1 MTQNKIQLLA
11 VASVL
16 ALATAPHVTMAQV
29 AASAARAEA
38 DSDAIVVTGLRASL
52 RDAIMAKRNSAVVTE
67 VISSKDIGVMPD
79 VTIADE
85 LNRLP
90 GVTASRDRGNA
101 SQASV
106 RGLGPRLVLGLVNG
120 REVASSEPDR
130 NVRWEIY
137 PSEAVSGVTVYKS
150 QGADL
155 IAGGVAA
162 TIDIRTL
169 RPLDYVG
176 PKLTARAGVQANDAG
191 FKIPGYDGMGTRGS
205 AQFVTR
211 LTDTLG
217 LALGGTY
224 QKQSNGYGSF
234 QGWGYNTGSDS
245 PTLGGK
251 PINAPWGAQTE
262 VKALKETRWSTTG
275 ALQWKPDDHW
285 EASVDF
291 LYSNVKIAEK
301 QYQQWYGG
309 WGDWQG
315 TIPDSTYQTGQYTL
329 AGNSIVGAKIDNWKT
344 TVTNVLAKYTED
356 KTLLAAGTN
365 LRYRADD
372 LMVKFDGSYSQAIR
386 NNLWQALEW
395 NVYPQS
401 VTFNTAAG
409 VAPSISTPVDL
420 TGGPQAFAG
429 QGLTGP
435 QRLVDTLGAAQV
447 DVNYKL
453 HGGVIAAVNAGLR
466 YSKRVKSFDSQ
477 SGGTVSLGNPA
488 SFSFTSFSLNGAG
501 FTAPNMLYADYDRIA
516 ALSLAGISQDK
527 SQYWHVAEE
536 DFEGYVMA
544 ELAGDLGAVPFS
556 GNIGLRAVDVG
567 TTSNAYQAVTSWNG
581 TANVTA
587 YNPISTPSHYT
598 RVLPSLNLNFE
609 LSPQLKLRAGVAR
622 VMSRPPLDELRASSN
637 LSYYPPSYLQGSSGN
652 PKLKPF
658 MATQGDLSLEYYFHK
673 DAVIALAGFYK
684 DVDSS
689 VGYTSYSQ
697 SFAVNGVATP
707 FTISG
712 PANGKGGYIAG
723 TELSLSTPFYFVPAL
738 SNFGIYANV
747 AITESDLKEMTPTAN
762 PFAAVGM
769 TKFTGQVDLWYSGHG
784 VDARI
789 GVKRHSPQTVIFGWD
804 ATKLTRLEAETTVGA
819 SISYAVTKA
828 ISLRVQANNIT
839 NQAARFYYANDVNQL
854 ARYEKYGRSYLA
866 DVTFKF

>member
-1 MTQNKIQLLA
+1 MKHNHARILTL
-11 VASVL
+11 ASVL
-16 ALATAPHVTMAQV
+16 ASVSAPSLAMAQD
-29 AASAARAEA
+29 AAAADKEQTE
-38 DSDAIVVTGLRASL
+38 AIVVSGLRASL
-52 RDAIMAKRNSAVVTE
+52 RDAIVAKRASTVVTE

-191 FKIPGYDGMGTRGS
+191 FKIPGYNGVGTRGS
-205 AQFVTR
+205 AQFVTH

-217 LALGGTY
+217 VALGGTY
-224 QKQSNGYGSF
+224 QQQQNGYGSF

-245 PTLGGK
+245 PTLDGK
-251 PINAPWGAQTE
+251 HVNAPWGAQTE

-275 ALQWKPDDHW
+275 ALQWRPDDHW
-285 EASVDF
+285 ELGVDL

-309 WGDWQG
+309 WGDWDG
-315 TIPDSTYQTGQYTL
+315 TIPDSTYQTGQFTL
-329 AGNSIVGAKIDNWKT
+329 AGDSIVGAKIDNWKT

-356 KTLLAAGTN
+356 KNLLATGFNARFRG
-365 LRYRADD
+365 DD
-372 LMVKFDGSYSQAIR
+372 VTAKLDASYSKAIR

-409 VAPSISTPVDL
+409 VAPSITTPVDL
-420 TGGPQAFAG
+420 TGGAQSFAG

-435 QRLVDTLGAAQV
+435 QRLVDTLGAVQF
-447 DVNYKL
+447 DFNYQI
-453 HGGVIAAVNAGLR
+453 HGGLISALNAGWR
-466 YSKRVKSFDSQ
+466 YSNRVKSFNSMT
-477 SGGTVSLGNPA
+477 GGSVSVVGSP
-488 SFSFTSFSLNGAG
+488 SFSSFSVNGSG
-501 FTAPNMLYADYDRIA
+501 FTAPNLLYADYNAIA
-516 ALSLAGISQDK
+516 ALDLTGSTQDK
-527 SQYWHVAEE
+527 GQYWHVSED

-544 ELAGDLGAVPFS
+544 ELAGEVGGISFT
-556 GNIGLRAVDVG
+556 GNIGVRAVDVS
-567 TTSNAYQAVTSWNG
+567 TKSSAFQAVTSWNG
-581 TANVTA
+581 TANVTT

-598 RVLPSLNLNFE
+598 RVLPSLNLNFD
-609 LSPQLKLRAGVAR
+609 LSPELKLRAGVAR

-637 LSYYPPSYLQGSSGN
+637 LSYYPPSFLQGSSGN

-673 DAVIALAGFYK
+673 DAVVALAGFYK
-684 DVDSS
+684 NVDSS
-689 VGYTSYSQ
+689 VGYTSFTESYP
-697 SFAVNGVATP
+697 VNGVLTP
-707 FTISG
+707 FAITG
-712 PANGKGGYIAG
+712 PANGKGGYIVG
-723 TELSLSTPFYFVPAL
+723 TELSLSMPFFFVPAL
-738 SNFGIYANV
+738 SNFGIYTNV
-747 AITESDLKEMTPTAN
+747 ALSDSNLKEMTPTAN
-762 PFAAVGM
+762 PFAAVGL
-769 TKFTGQVDLWYSGHG
+769 TKFTGQFDLWYSAHG
-784 VDARI
+784 IDARV

-819 SISYAVTKA
+819 SVSYAITKA
-828 ISLRVQANNIT
+828 ISLRVQANNLT

-866 DVTFKF
+866 DVTVKF